1 MRKNRYIMKRLLFII
16 TFCTVYFLSYGQ
28 KKVYTT
34 TEMEM
39 VFSWAN
45 VRLNGVDANSVLRFT
60 PFFNYQNF
68 VNFDQSESF
77 GLYTGLGFRN
87 VGFIYDIPGTN
98 MRKKARNYYL
108 GIPVGFKFGK
118 LDKTY
123 FYGGYELELPF
134 VYKEKTFVNEEKTD
148 KYTVWFSSRSAI
160 QNTLMVGIQFP
171 YGTNIKFKYY
181 LNNFYKKSYTETDE
195 NGNTVQPYAKFDA
208 SMFYISLNFKLFRNV
223 DFYYTNL

>member
-1 MRKNRYIMKRLLFII
+1 MKKILLI
-16 TFCTVYFLSYGQ
+16 TAFCSLYLFGYGQ
-28 KKVYTT
+28 KKVYSTS
-34 TEMEM
+34 ELEM

-45 VRLNGVDANSVLRFT
+45 VQIDGVDANSVLRFT

-68 VNFDQSESF
+68 VNFDRSESF

-87 VGFIYDIPGTN
+87 VGFIYDEPGTN
-98 MRKKARNYYL
+98 VRKKVRNYYL
-108 GIPVGFKFGK
+108 GIPVGFKFGN

-123 FYGGYELELPF
+123 FYGGYELEIPF

-148 KYTVWFSSRSAI
+148 KYKVWFSNRSAI

-181 LNNFYKKSYTETDE
+181 LNDFYKKSYTETDA
-195 NGNTVQPYAKFDA
+195 NGNTTQPYANFDA
-208 SMFYISLNFKLFRNV
+208 SMFYVSLNIILFRNTE
-223 DFYYTNL
+223 FYY